1 MPIYTFENPN
11 TGEIVDVI
19 QSMNDDHVYT
29 DENGLNYTR
38 VYYSP
43 NTAIDSQF
51 DAFSSK
57 DFAEKTRSKKGTIG
71 DLINKSKELSEK
83 RGGAGNDPVLKN
95 FYSSYQK
102 DNGVKHSNEIK
113 SEKLEKANNKLKK
126 FGISLSH

>member
-11 TGEIVDVI
+11 SGEIVEVM
-19 QSMNDDHVYT
+19 QAMNDKHIYI
-29 DENGLNYTR
+29 DESGLKYR
-38 VYYSP
+38 RLYSSP
-43 NTAIDSQF
+43 NMAIDSQF

-83 RGGAGNDPVLKN
+83 RGGNANDPVLKN

-102 DNGVKHSNEIK
+102 DNGVKHSSEIK

-126 FGISLSH
+126 FGISLSD